1 MNLHQSEG
9 TDTTL
14 SDKCIDF
21 VTSVQ
26 PDFTFLYLGE
36 TDEKG
41 HDKGWMSEEYL
52 KTVYNAIDCIQRV
65 YENLPEGYT
74 LIVTADHGGH
84 ERSHGTTMPE
94 DMVIPILFCGPK
106 FKGNEKLE
114 NVSIK
119 DIAVTVAKLLEVP
132 PVREWEGAAR
142 C

>member
-9 TDTTL
+9 TDTVL
-14 SDKCIDF
+14 SAKCIEF

-52 KTVYNAIDCIQRV
+52 KTVYNAVDCIQRV

-106 FKGNEKLE
+106 FKENETLE

-119 DIAVTVAKLLEVP
+119 DIAVTVARLLEVP